1 MKNRRKLVLTVV
13 LTLLIGFG
21 GVTAYAVSSNQLTLP
36 FVHPAVQPRTIKTED
51 SREVSAQNKKIV
63 PPPIAIYGAL
73 GSKSDKLSESDIDR
87 ENLSDQTGTGT
98 GDSADAT
105 GTDAQQGNWNISSG
119 SDNSGDSNS
128 ELAQMAGSIVRNN
141 PVNPGTRTGSGT
153 SSSQNNEV
161 TPPSTQPVAPVI
173 PSPSPAPAPEPT
185 PTPAPNPVP
194 IVPSTHHHTVSI
206 TEVTLDKADL
216 DLIKGD
222 SATLTATIA
231 PTNTTQDKTITWSS
245 SDPAVATVDSTGKVT
260 AVEGGSAVI
269 TAKASNGKTA
279 ACDVSVSVPATK
291 VSLSLP
297 EAPVERG
304 QTLKLIAT
312 LEPADTTDKV
322 MWATSDSD
330 IATVDDDGIVTG
342 VAAGKATITASA
354 GDGSVKAGC
363 QVTTVV
369 SISQLILSDAEH
381 SPITDLSLIKGNEH
395 QLTAQVLPEDT
406 TEDKTVTWSSSD
418 ESVAKVDE
426 TGKVTAVEGG
436 SAIITAQ
443 TGKHSAQCTVT
454 VTVPVTGITLN
465 KTDLMLARGTFE
477 VLTPTIAPADATNK
491 AVDWTSSDETV
502 ATVDN
507 DGKVKAVSAGQA
519 VITVKALDGGF
530 TAHCKVTVNV
540 PIDKISLDK
549 PTLTLKKGEDAVLV
563 ATIEPADTTQDKT
576 VAWTT
581 SDSKVAAIDSTGNV
595 TAVGGG
601 EATITA
607 TSSNGKTA
615 TCQVT
620 VLVPVTGVILNHSSL
635 DIQKDTSQTLQA
647 QISPNDA
654 TNKSVTWVSSNPA
667 AATVDDTGR
676 VTAVSVGNTVI
687 TATTADGEFK
697 AGCNITVVCR
707 VTGISI
713 SEKTITLARG
723 NSTQLSATITPS
735 DATDKAVSWSSSDSS
750 VATVDSTGSVSGVA
764 EGTATITAESH
775 DGNFT
780 AQCVVNVYVPVSG
793 INLYRYSFNILKGSN
808 YSLLESLT
816 PDDATSKSLVWT
828 SSNPSV
834 ATVDD
839 TGKVTAVSTGSAT
852 VTARAVNSTAQE
864 SCTVHVVST
873 VHYTAVDT
881 SYHDGSS
888 SGSDYDKKLIGTPTG
903 THVRLESEGEWET
916 EWEGDSGHTSHHK
929 DIAQIQFNLDAL
941 VSINQLSIE
950 DWDIWSISSDLDLTR
965 GIYIRDSVS
974 SKGDSC
980 HYDNYETFDS
990 DNIPFDSDGAVN
1002 TIEFKNNIDAD
1013 EDEDDASGSAITNLY
1028 WTDMAFNNGTI
1039 VPIYDGFIS

>member
-222 SATLTATIA
+222 SATLTATIV

-245 SDPAVATVDSTGKVT
+245 SDPAVATVDSAGKVT

-269 TAKASNGKTA
+269 TAKTSNGKTA

-381 SPITDLSLIKGNEH
+381 SPVTDLSLIKGNEH

-443 TGKHSAQCTVT
+443 TGKHSAQCAVT

-549 PTLTLKKGEDAVLV
+549 PTLTLKKGDDAVLV

-576 VAWTT
+576 IAWTT

-601 EATITA
+601 EATITV

-620 VLVPVTGVILNHSSL
+620 VLVPVTGVILNHSAL
-635 DIQKDTSQTLQA
+635 EIQKGTSQTLQA

-713 SEKTITLARG
+713 NASEKTIARG

-903 THVRLESEGEWET
+903 TNVRLESEGEWET

-941 VSINQLSIE
+941 VSINQLSIT
-950 DWDIWSISSDLDLTR
+950 DWEIVYVSSDLDLKR
-965 GIYIRDSVS
+965 YITCKDSAGS
-974 SKGDSC
+974 SKSGFWSYNRGTLDP
-980 HYDNYETFDS
+980 
-990 DNIPFDSDGAVN
+990 DNIQIQSDGGIN
-1002 TIEFKNNIDAD
+1002 TIVFENNIDAD
-1013 EDEDDASGSAITNLY
+1013 DDEDDASGDADTYLD
-1028 WTDMAFNNGTI
+1028 WTDMSFNNGAI